1 MYKLIMTA
9 VLAGTL
15 FAGSAV
21 ASDHKEDKY
30 KDKIEKDYKKD
41 KKSDDDHKPTPPP
54 TPTPTP
60 TPTPPPVVPTPPPVI
75 PTVVPT
81 PVIPVPVVTVTPK
94 PEPEVIKPTP
104 TPVPTVI
111 PDPEPTK
118 PAVVKPVNISTTVY
132 FSTNSA
138 VLSGSEKKKLRDVI
152 LAIKKHKFT
161 SVSISGHTDARNGM
175 NGAMKLATDR
185 ANSAK
190 AYIQSYLPNIKITI
204 SAHGP
209 LKPAALS
216 NTKSGLAKNR
226 RAEVTVS

>member
-1 MYKLIMTA
+1 MTA

-21 ASDHKEDKY
+21 ASDHKEDKH
-30 KDKIEKDYKKD
+30 KNKIEKDYKKD
-41 KKSDDDHKPTPPP
+41 KKSDDDHPRP

-60 TPTPPPVVPTPPPVI
+60 TPTPPV
-75 PTVVPT
+75 VVPT
-81 PVIPVPVVTVTPK
+81 PVLPIVIPTPVAPTPVVTVTPK
-94 PEPEVIKPTP
+94 PEPEVVKPTP
-104 TPVPTVI
+104 APVPTVI

-118 PAVVKPVNISTTVY
+118 PAVVKPASIKATVY

-138 VLSGSEKKKLRDVI
+138 VLSGSEKKKLREVV

-161 SVSISGHTDARNGM
+161 SISISGHTDARNGM
-175 NGAMKLATDR
+175 NGAIKLATDR
-185 ANSAK
+185 ANSTK

-204 SAHGP
+204 SAYGP

-216 NTKSGLAKNR
+216 DTKSGLAKNR
-226 RAEVTVS
+226 RAEVVVS